1 MTIELKLLTT
11 QDVEDLYP
19 RLRIEDQEECIVLGS
34 NPREALLMGAFDN
47 VFSVSRGRAYAL
59 IDFPDRKCVNA
70 HDRCYEGGECPLC
83 EFVSEPKIIGA
94 IGFTSS
100 GFLWALSCKF
110 SLKQLRELWRRT
122 PEITNRLIFEAKCKG
137 VFIDMPAYFH
147 NIVHSRNKTAM
158 RWLKKCGLY
167 QVSTEYPVDVG
178 GEVFYPFRS
187 LLPEEMKPVC
197 APLSY

>member
-1 MTIELKLLTT
+1 MTIELRQLTAA
-11 QDVEDLYP
+11 DVEDLYP
-19 RLRIEDQEECIVLGS
+19 RLRIEDQEECIALGS

-59 IDFPDRKCVNA
+59 VDWPHGVCAD
-70 HDRCYEGGECPLC
+70 DDCYCTPE
-83 EFVSEPKIIGA
+83 VVGA

-110 SLKQLRELWRRT
+110 SSKQLRELWKRT

-137 VFIDMPAYFH
+137 VFMDLPAYFH
-147 NIVHSRNKTAM
+147 NIVHARNKTAM

-167 QVSTEYPVDVG
+167 QVSEEYPIDVS

-187 LLPEEMKPVC
+187 LLPEEMLPAC
-197 APLSY
+197 APRS